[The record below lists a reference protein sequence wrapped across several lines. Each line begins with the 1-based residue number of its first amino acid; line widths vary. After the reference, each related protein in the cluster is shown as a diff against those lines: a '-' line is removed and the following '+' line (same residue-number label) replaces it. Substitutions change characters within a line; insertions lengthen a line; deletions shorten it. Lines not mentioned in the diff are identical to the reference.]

1 MATLETMKML
11 APIVTSIVGAIWRKA
26 NNPRSGP
33 TVAYDMRIV
42 AYAMIAL
49 ACAMIA
55 VAYAMIVV
63 AYAMIALAIAGLVG
77 LNIWAKQL
85 AEQSIQKTKRTYK
98 KQEEKTKRAYKKQE
112 EKTKRACK
120 RDSSSQD

>member
-1 MATLETMKML
+1 MATLETIKML

-33 TVAYDMRIV
+33 TVAYD
-42 AYAMIAL
+42 MIAL

-77 LNIWAKQL
+77 LNIWAKQRVG
-85 AEQSIQKTKRTYK
+85 QSIQKTKRTYK
-98 KQEEKTKRAYKKQE
+98 KQEEKTKRA
-112 EKTKRACK
+112 CK